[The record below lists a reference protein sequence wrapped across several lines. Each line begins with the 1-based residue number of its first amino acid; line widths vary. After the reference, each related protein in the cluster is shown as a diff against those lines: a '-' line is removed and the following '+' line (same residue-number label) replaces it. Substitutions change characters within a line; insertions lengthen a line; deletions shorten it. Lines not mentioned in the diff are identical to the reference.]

1 MLFKKLFLTI
11 FLMSLL
17 SSAGAQSAADTVC
30 HEVLLATTMGN
41 IRVKLYNDTP
51 LHRDNFLKLV
61 RAGFYDGILFHR
73 VIANFMIQTG
83 DPKSREAHTGEVLG
97 NHSEGEKIPAE
108 IRWPEHWHK
117 RGALAAAREGDD
129 TNPERKSSGSQFYIV
144 YGKRFTDLELD
155 TQQRRLDKAT
165 SETVK
170 MSSALR
176 EAYNKIGGTPHLD
189 GQYTVFGEVTE
200 GLEVVKQIQWADT
213 DEHDRP
219 REDIRI
225 VKATVVR

>member
-11 FLMSLL
+11 FLISLL

-51 LHRDNFLKLV
+51 LHRDNF
-61 RAGFYDGILFHR
+61 
-73 VIANFMIQTG
+73 
-83 DPKSREAHTGEVLG
+83 EVLG

-225 VKATVVR
+225 VKATVMR